1 MNSIDCAR
9 EANLF
14 DVLLFASEEKSFNES
29 QTLDYEEDARKNRPK
44 KK

>member
-14 DVLLFASEEKSFNES
+14 DVLLFASEEKSYNES
-29 QTLDYEEDARKNRPK
+29 QLLDYEEDARKSRAKNR
-44 KK
+44 